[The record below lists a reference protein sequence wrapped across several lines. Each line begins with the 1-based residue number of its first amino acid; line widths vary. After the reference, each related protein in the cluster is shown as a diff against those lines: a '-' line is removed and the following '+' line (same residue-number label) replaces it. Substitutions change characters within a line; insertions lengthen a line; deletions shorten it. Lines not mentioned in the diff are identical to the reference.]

1 MIKKLLQ
8 KIIKKGVKKTHFLVL
23 FLVLFLAP
31 KKGSKKGSFL
41 GPKKGGILGV
51 FFDPQKWPPF
61 FRAQNLTPQ
70 KIGSKSCQTGF
81 SIFRFFAF
89 FDMGGFF
96 PYQNLGFFA
105 VGGPPTA
112 KKGPKS
118 QKRGVFGP
126 LFGPRK
132 AAKSLFL
139 GFLGGSVFGP
149 FPFLVDFWALFG
161 PKIDH
166 FRAKNDPPKRP
177 ILTPFF
183 DPFFGTFFGTKKGV
197 KKWGLFWPFFG
208 SKNQWLFARFL
219 MTVFCVH
226 FYRFLI
232 EKSMNFS
239 YFDQKI
245 LFRRRNAREDDGK
258 KSSGPIFYKNEIQ
271 KTELMTDNL

>member
-1 MIKKLLQ
+1 MRRPGLSSFELEYACICIGSWARHALTEV
-8 KIIKKGVKKTHFLVL
+8 GGGSERPCG
-23 FLVLFLAP
+23 LAP
-31 KKGSKKGSFL
+31 PSHPFSLADQIADRKLEDKIFICSKFVYHFCSRKCSCKALKIPLESLKIHLESSKMRVQIWTPIWNCKNSGAGDLL
-41 GPKKGGILGV
+41 GPH
-51 FFDPQKWPPF
+51 
-61 FRAQNLTPQ
+61 
-70 KIGSKSCQTGF
+70 
-81 SIFRFFAF
+81 
-89 FDMGGFF
+89 
-96 PYQNLGFFA
+96 
-105 VGGPPTA
+105 
-112 KKGPKS
+112 
-118 QKRGVFGP
+118 FGP

-149 FPFLVDFWALFG
+149 FPILVDFWALFG
-161 PKIDH
+161 PKMDH

-258 KSSGPIFYKNEIQ
+258 KSSGPIFIKMRYKKRN
-271 KTELMTDNL
+271 